1 MLLSIG
7 PGGPSPAFLNI
18 SRFPLVSCPGLYYNS
33 DMRLQQTSFITR
45 NREVFKLK
53 TIHYALGILFTF
65 CLIITLLITSVEAV
79 TYWTPGYYEKEYAK
93 YNVTASVHMEMDDLL
108 DVTHEMMAYLRGKR
122 ENLHVPTIVDG
133 QPREFFNEREIAHME
148 DVRGLFL
155 GGLTLRRVCIAGV
168 AVCLALLILLKA
180 KVKKVLPVSVCT
192 GCGLFFVIA
201 CGLAALISTD
211 FTKYFIIFHKIFF
224 DNDLWILDART
235 DLLINIVPEPF
246 FMDTA
251 ARIGGLFAG
260 SVLVIFFL
268 CLFLVI
274 RGRRARQHGILFLC
288 IALLTGLFPVD
299 AQAASQW
306 PDNISIQAE
315 GGIVM
320 DADTGTVLY
329 GKNAHTPYYPASI
342 TKILTALIVIERC
355 DLDEMVTFS
364 HNAVYN
370 VEEGSKSAGLDEGD
384 VLSVRDCLYALLLQS
399 ANESANA
406 LAEHV
411 AGSVEAFAELMNA
424 RAAALGCQDSHFSNP
439 SGLNDPN
446 HYTSAYDMALI
457 GRAALNN
464 ETFMGIDS
472 TLYYDLPPTKW
483 NREGLRIYPG
493 HKMIKKNMP
502 EYYSG
507 ALGGKTGYTSLAG
520 NTLVTFARRDGMTLV
535 AVILN
540 GHSSHYTDTKAML
553 NFGFKN
559 FLTVSAA
566 DFDTGFTSVEND
578 MIIGGLSPTGL
589 SGLEL
594 DPDMKIT
601 VPKDA
606 DFNSVTSQLAYD
618 LTASDPAGSIARVQY
633 YWNDQKIGYTYLTVK
648 AMSPDQ
654 VMLPAPVVSLAESK
668 NQETSAADGSKE
680 ESDSAES
687 LLAPLSAEEPLEASS
702 AGEDAVSAEDS
713 VKDSLI
719 QNIEEFFAAIP
730 LAAWL
735 TAAAILTA
743 GAAAGI
749 AAFFRQRNRQKEDEA
764 RMVRRQRRLERLQ
777 EAGISTEQF
786 EFMVQQ
792 KRSLAAKKNGRISQ
806 EKEVG

>member
-1 MLLSIG
+1 MKRIVTFLL
-7 PGGPSPAFLNI
+7 
-18 SRFPLVSCPGLYYNS
+18 C
-33 DMRLQQTSFITR
+33 
-45 NREVFKLK
+45 
-53 TIHYALGILFTF
+53 
-65 CLIITLLITSVEAV
+65 
-79 TYWTPGYYEKEYAK
+79 
-93 YNVTASVHMEMDDLL
+93 
-108 DVTHEMMAYLRGKR
+108 
-122 ENLHVPTIVDG
+122 
-133 QPREFFNEREIAHME
+133 
-148 DVRGLFL
+148 
-155 GGLTLRRVCIAGV
+155 
-168 AVCLALLILLKA
+168 
-180 KVKKVLPVSVCT
+180 
-192 GCGLFFVIA
+192 
-201 CGLAALISTD
+201 AAL
-211 FTKYFIIFHKIFF
+211 F
-224 DNDLWILDART
+224 
-235 DLLINIVPEPF
+235 
-246 FMDTA
+246 
-251 ARIGGLFAG
+251 
-260 SVLVIFFL
+260 
-268 CLFLVI
+268 
-274 RGRRARQHGILFLC
+274 
-288 IALLTGLFPVD
+288 TGLFPVNVH
-299 AQAASQW
+299 AASQW

-399 ANESANA
+399 ANEAANA

-411 AGSVEAFAELMNA
+411 AGSVESFAELMNA
-424 RAAALGCQDSHFSNP
+424 RAASLGCQDSHFSNP

-540 GHSSHYTDTKAML
+540 GHSSHYKDTKALL

-606 DFNSVTSQLAYD
+606 DFDSVTSQLAYD

-633 YWNDQKIGYTYLTVK
+633 YWNDRKIGFTYLTVK

-654 VMLPAPVVSLAESK
+654 VMLPASVVSLADSGSR
-668 NQETSAADGSKE
+668 ETKAADGSTE
-680 ESDSAES
+680 DPAASGSLRQSEGAES
-687 LLAPLSAEEPLEASS
+687 LLVPLAAAEPLAASS
-702 AGEDAVSAEDS
+702 AAEDGGDGEGLKLS
-713 VKDSLI
+713 FI
-719 QNIEEFFAAIP
+719 QTIGRFFAAVP
-730 LAAWL
+730 MAVWLAA
-735 TAAAILTA
+735 AAAFAVAVGA
-743 GAAAGI
+743 GSVL
-749 AAFFRQRNRQKEDEA
+749 FLKQRNRQKEDEA

-792 KRSLAAKKNGRISQ
+792 KRSLASKKTSHGGQ
-806 EKEVG
+806 EKGIG